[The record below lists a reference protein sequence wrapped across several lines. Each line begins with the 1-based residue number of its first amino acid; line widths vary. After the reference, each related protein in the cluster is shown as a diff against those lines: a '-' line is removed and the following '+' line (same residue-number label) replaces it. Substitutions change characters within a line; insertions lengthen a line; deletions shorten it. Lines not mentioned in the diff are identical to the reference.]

1 MWSARH
7 PLLTD
12 QPSIKVELSLSETP
26 LRASTSGA
34 GVAWLHIRFDTRPKY
49 YIPLPYRTLRSGP

>member
-26 LRASTSGA
+26 LWASTSGA

-49 YIPLPYRTLRSGP
+49 YIHLPYRTLRSGP